1 MLQVNHLAA
10 LKGHE
15 LELND
20 FPYLHLKPFGL
31 IQNWSNIFRQELLAE
46 HMLAKENIILNIQRP
61 LEF

>member
-1 MLQVNHLAA
+1 MNHLAA

-20 FPYLHLKPFGL
+20 LHLHLKPFGL

-46 HMLAKENIILNIQRP
+46 HMLAKENIILNIQRL

>member
-15 LELND
+15 LELS
-20 FPYLHLKPFGL
+20 PYLHLKPFDL
-31 IQNWSNIFRQELLAE
+31 IRSWSNIFRRERLAE

>member
-1 MLQVNHLAA
+1 MNHLAA

-20 FPYLHLKPFGL
+20 LHLKPFDL